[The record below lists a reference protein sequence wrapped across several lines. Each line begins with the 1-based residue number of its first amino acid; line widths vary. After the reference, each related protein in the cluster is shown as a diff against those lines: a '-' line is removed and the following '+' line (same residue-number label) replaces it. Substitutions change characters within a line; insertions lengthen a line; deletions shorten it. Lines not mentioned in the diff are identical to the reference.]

1 MKEKIAEIF
10 SDEKDIKCEFIN
22 YDFED
27 YESLNEL
34 TGAEHIQK
42 EKALPQFF
50 HNKFLDKENNLVE
63 FVKNVSFDGDVDRI
77 IYL

>member
-1 MKEKIAEIF
+1 LKENITEIF
-10 SDEKDIKCEFIN
+10 ANDKEIKCEFIN
-22 YDFED
+22 YDFTD
-27 YESLNEL
+27 FKSLNEM
-34 TGAEHIQK
+34 TGSEHIQK
-42 EKALPQFF
+42 EKQLPQFF